1 MHQENNISIDP
12 IRLSSLH
19 DFRFYHNHVYPTM
32 VVKNIQ
38 IHGVVISGIWIYKSK
53 NKLQITHSPR
63 LRGRTMKTY
72 FKMYCFK
79 SIFLKHVTE
88 ECTFCGNVLLVTLSK
103 NLVA

>member
-1 MHQENNISIDP
+1 MDLQVKKLKVDIPNTPRQTS
-12 IRLSSLH
+12 LSPVLIIT
-19 DFRFYHNHVYPTM
+19 P
-32 VVKNIQ
+32 KK
-38 IHGVVISGIWIYKSK
+38 G
-53 NKLQITHSPR
+53 QITHSPQ

-103 NLVA
+103 NLVATITEFLSLFVNVIINIYIQ